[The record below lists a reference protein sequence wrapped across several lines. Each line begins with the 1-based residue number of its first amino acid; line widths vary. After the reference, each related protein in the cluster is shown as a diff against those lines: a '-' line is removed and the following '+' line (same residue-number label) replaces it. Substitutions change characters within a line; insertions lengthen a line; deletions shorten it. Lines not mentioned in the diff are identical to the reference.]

1 MITNLNNFVNEF
13 LGSSFAL
20 PANGLGGSRATSLLV
35 AHFALQNTA
44 SNSAEKKN
52 RPREGVAEGGFGGNS
67 ATPERNQKADSPA
80 VLLVKSRTPHKS
92 FLLLLEEKNRR
103 AQIKN
108 CEENFF
114 AGWRGFRAT
123 AGLASSLGVLLKKC
137 SNFVQKTPPIFTFC
151 EIVRNC
157 LGAKRLGMVFFRYFE
172 SIFEIQNQSAVGN
185 AEVCR
190 AKLWQNRIL
199 QTNLFSFAF
208 SGRLSIFF
216 FDCPKNNLKTIWTT

>member
-1 MITNLNNFVNEF
+1 MIPNFQKLSNKK
-13 LGSSFAL
+13 LGSSLAL

-67 ATPERNQKADSPA
+67 ATPERIQKADSPA

-92 FLLLLEEKNRR
+92 FLFLLEEKNRR

-114 AGWRGFRAT
+114 AGRRGFRAT
-123 AGLASSLGVLLKKC
+123 AGLASLVGVLLKKC
-137 SNFVQKTPPIFTFC
+137 SNFVQKTPHKFLLTQ
-151 EIVRNC
+151 
-157 LGAKRLGMVFFRYFE
+157 KFE
-172 SIFEIQNQSAVGN
+172 
-185 AEVCR
+185 
-190 AKLWQNRIL
+190 
-199 QTNLFSFAF
+199 
-208 SGRLSIFF
+208 
-216 FDCPKNNLKTIWTT
+216 

>member
-1 MITNLNNFVNEF
+1 MITNFSKIVNES
-13 LGSSFAL
+13 LGSSLAL

-67 ATPERNQKADSPA
+67 ATPERIQKADSPA

-92 FLLLLEEKNRR
+92 FLFLLEEKNRC
-103 AQIKN
+103 AQIKK

-123 AGLASSLGVLLKKC
+123 TGLASLLGVLLKKC
-137 SNFVQKTPPIFTFC
+137 SNFVQKTPPRITFRKI
-151 EIVRNC
+151 EVGS
-157 LGAKRLGMVFFRYFE
+157 LGAKRLGIPYDFTKSENWR
-172 SIFEIQNQSAVGN
+172 
-185 AEVCR
+185 R
-190 AKLWQNRIL
+190 
-199 QTNLFSFAF
+199 
-208 SGRLSIFF
+208 GRDSN
-216 FDCPKNNLKTIWTT
+216 P

>member
-1 MITNLNNFVNEF
+1 MLCYPFNIMIPNKVNSIKLF
-13 LGSSFAL
+13 LGSSLAL

-67 ATPERNQKADSPA
+67 ATPERIQKADSPA

-92 FLLLLEEKNRR
+92 FLFLLEEKNRR

-123 AGLASSLGVLLKKC
+123 AGLASLLGVLLKKC
-137 SNFVQKTPPIFTFC
+137 SNFIQKTPPRKFSI
-151 EIVRNC
+151 
-157 LGAKRLGMVFFRYFE
+157 GMRPPMP
-172 SIFEIQNQSAVGN
+172 QNH
-185 AEVCR
+185 E
-190 AKLWQNRIL
+190 LHH
-199 QTNLFSFAF
+199 
-208 SGRLSIFF
+208 
-216 FDCPKNNLKTIWTT
+216 